1 MVYFLCGFVALLFI
15 FSRYSKKFYNPYR
28 LIMVFGKKGSGKTT
42 YLTKKAIKHL
52 KKGWNVYT
60 NIEEMEVPG
69 VRFIDANDIGNFVP
83 ENDSLLLIDEVGLVW
98 HARDFKSFPKETRRF
113 FKLQR
118 HWRTLCYCASQS
130 YDIDKSLRDVCDSL
144 ILVTCVA
151 NCISLARPIIKKV
164 VLTEAQGDQE
174 SRISENLHF
183 APIWNW
189 EWTWLPAWAGWFDS
203 HSVPDAPKLPY
214 IER

>member
-1 MVYFLCGFVALLFI
+1 MIYFLCGFVALLFVFNRI
-15 FSRYSKKFYNPYR
+15 RKGYYNPYR

-60 NIEEMEVPG
+60 NVEEMDIPG
-69 VRFIDANDIGNFVP
+69 VRFIEANDVGDFVP
-83 ENDSLLLIDEVGLVW
+83 ESDSLLLLDEVGLVW

-118 HWRTLCYCASQS
+118 HHRVLCYLASQS
-130 YDIDKSLRDVCDSL
+130 FDVDKSLRDLCDSMVL
-144 ILVTCVA
+144 CTCVA
-151 NCISLARPIIKKV
+151 DVIGLARPIVKKV

-183 APIWNW
+183 VPFWNW
-189 EWTWLPAWAGWFDS
+189 ELTWIPAWSKWFDS
-203 HSVPDAPKLPY
+203 HSIPEMPKLPY

>member
-1 MVYFLCGFVALLFI
+1 MWIFIGCVCVFLFVFNQL
-15 FSRYSKKFYNPYR
+15 RKPFYNPYR

-60 NIEEMEVPG
+60 NVEEMDIPG
-69 VRFIDANDIGNFVP
+69 VRFIDANDVGDFVP
-83 ENDSLLLIDEVGLVW
+83 IANSLLLLDEVGLVW

-118 HWRTLCYCASQS
+118 HHKVLCYLASQS
-130 YDIDKSLRDVCDSL
+130 FDVDKSLRDLCDSM
-144 ILVTCVA
+144 ILCTCVA
-151 NCISLARPIIKKV
+151 DVIGLARPIVKKV

-183 APIWNW
+183 VPFWNW
-189 EWTWLPAWAGWFDS
+189 ELTWIPSWSKWFDS
-203 HSVPDAPKLPY
+203 HSIPDMPKLPF

>member
-15 FSRYSKKFYNPYR
+15 FNRFSKKYYNPYR

-52 KKGWNVYT
+52 KMGWNVYT
-60 NIEEMEVPG
+60 NVEEMDVPG
-69 VRFIDANDIGNFVP
+69 VRFIDANDVGNFVP
-83 ENDSLLLIDEVGLVW
+83 ENDSLLLIDECGLVW

-118 HWRTLCYCASQS
+118 HHRVLCYLASQS
-130 YDIDKSLRDVCDSL
+130 FDVDKSLRDLCDSM
-144 ILVTCVA
+144 ILCTCVS
-151 NCISLARPIIKKV
+151 NVIGLARPIVKKI
-164 VLTEAQGDQE
+164 VLTEAQGDEE

-183 APIWNW
+183 VPFWNW
-189 EWTWLPAWAGWFDS
+189 ELTWIPAWAGWFDS
-203 HSVPDAPKLPY
+203 HSVPEMPKLPY
-214 IER
+214 VER